1 MIRFKKL
8 PDDIHEKIGLLAE
21 TLKDEPNI
29 AFMYLFGGLLNKK
42 TSPLS
47 DVDIAVYLKNIKI
60 FDYLDTFSKITDILG
75 TDEVDL
81 VVLNN
86 TPISLAGRILQN
98 KKVLIDN
105 DPFLRHRY
113 ESLTLRKYFD
123 FSVKEKDI
131 LFRRYG
137 IGR

>member
-8 PDDIHEKIGLLAE
+8 PEDIHWKIGLLAE
-21 TLKDEPNI
+21 TLKDASNI

-42 TSPLS
+42 SNPLS
-47 DVDIAVYLKNIKI
+47 DVDIAVYLKNTKN

-98 KKVLIDN
+98 RKVLIDN
-105 DPFLRHRY
+105 DPFLRQRY
-113 ESLTLRKYFD
+113 ESLTMRKYFD